1 MSVEDNRMFP
11 VNVEGEEEQVRVFVK
26 QSYPTGE
33 RLYEDADGNLYAA
46 TSASPAQIVVKID
59 SEDELPYPPAEQ
71 GEPEENPNETVPP
84 ATGYDPEPLDEDEIA
99 ELEGEDGDGETADS

>member
-26 QSYPTGE
+26 RSYPTGE
-33 RLYEDADGNLYAA
+33 RLFEDADGNLYAA
-46 TSASPAQIVVKID
+46 TNASPAHVVTKID
-59 SEDELPYPPAEQ
+59 SEDDLPFEQEEQ

-84 ATGYDPEPLDEDEIA
+84 ATGYDPAPLTDEELAEAEGKEDEDE
-99 ELEGEDGDGETADS
+99 D